1 MKSLLLLFVVLFVFT
16 DQLSGQSYPDYR
28 SKTLIRALR
37 KADLGEPDNLK
48 EIRMNKINSEIHSN
62 GKFFMIEN
70 PDNKTGYLYI
80 GRVFT
85 CHAGGCSIANTDRTG
100 KESASTE
107 YFDYFIIY
115 NKLKEL
121 VMVKV
126 YNYQATHGYEIS
138 SRGWLKQFSGYNG
151 SNEMRVNKNIDAISG
166 ATISVHAITEDI
178 IRITELINSISVLK
192 KNKGLSY

>member
-1 MKSLLLLFVVLFVFT
+1 MKSLLLIFVLFLAQT
-16 DQLSGQSYPDYR
+16 GHLPGQSLPDYR
-28 SKTLIRALR
+28 SKALTRALR
-37 KADLGEPDNLK
+37 KADIGDPDTLI
-48 EIRMNKINSEIHSN
+48 EIRVDNMNSEIHSN
-62 GKFFMIEN
+62 GKFFKIEN
-70 PDNKTGYLYI
+70 PDNKNGYLYI

-85 CHAGGCSIANTDRTG
+85 CRAGGCSIANTDRTG
-100 KESASTE
+100 KEGTSTE

-151 SNEMRVNKNIDAISG
+151 SYEMRVNKNIDAISG
-166 ATISVHAITEDI
+166 ATISVHSITGDI
-178 IRITELINSISVLK
+178 IKTTSILNSV
-192 KNKGLSY
+192 N